1 MDENNIENKK
11 INITV
16 IGAGYVGL
24 VASAC
29 LADMGNRVICVD
41 CNKEKINL
49 LNKGIMP
56 LYEPGLE
63 ELVKTNIEAK
73 RLSYSDDINYAV
85 KNSLICIIAVGT
97 PPKED
102 GSVDLS
108 YVFKAAKDIA
118 CVMDGYRVIVDKSTV
133 PVGTSSKIAQII
145 KENTNFDFDVV
156 SNPEFLKQGNAID
169 DFLSPDRVII
179 GVDSKKA
186 LKIMQELYSPYF
198 RKENRIIIMDIKSA
212 EMTKYASNAFLAAK
226 ISFINEIAL
235 LCEKT
240 GADVEMVR
248 RGMGADSRIG
258 NQFLFPGLGY
268 GGSCFPKDV
277 RALIKTGEENNCE
290 TELLKAV
297 EEVNKRQRYK
307 FIDKILKRFN
317 NDIKDKTFALW
328 GLSFKPKTS
337 DLREAPSITIINEL
351 LKKGAKIK
359 AYDPKAMQSAKLIFE
374 DKIEYSKTSY
384 DALSGSDAL
393 ILITEWSEFRRI
405 DINKIKNSLKTPLIF
420 DGRNQY
426 NPKEMKRNGI
436 EYICT
441 GKC

>member
-133 PVGTSSKIAQII
+133 PVGTSSKIAQIR

-290 TELLKAV
+290 TELLRAV
-297 EEVNKRQRYK
+297 EEVNKKQRYK

-426 NPKEMKRNGI
+426 NPKEMKRSGI

>member
-1 MDENNIENKK
+1 M
-11 INITV
+11 
-16 IGAGYVGL
+16 GL

-49 LNKGIMP
+49 LNKGIIP

-290 TELLKAV
+290 TELLRAV
-297 EEVNKRQRYK
+297 EEVNKKQRYK

>member
-49 LNKGIMP
+49 LNKGIIP

-212 EMTKYASNAFLAAK
+212 EMTKYASNAFLATK

-290 TELLKAV
+290 TELLRAV
-297 EEVNKRQRYK
+297 EEVNKKQRYK

-426 NPKEMKRNGI
+426 NPKEMKRSGI

>member
-290 TELLKAV
+290 TKLLKAV
-297 EEVNKRQRYK
+297 EEVNKKQRYK

-426 NPKEMKRNGI
+426 NPKEMKRSGI

>member
-49 LNKGIMP
+49 LNKGIIP

-290 TELLKAV
+290 TELLRAV
-297 EEVNKRQRYK
+297 EEVNKKQRYK

>member
-169 DFLSPDRVII
+169 DFLAPDRVII

-426 NPKEMKRNGI
+426 NPKEMKRSGI

>member
-73 RLSYSDDINYAV
+73 RLSCSDDINYAV

-426 NPKEMKRNGI
+426 NPKEMKRSGI

>member
-11 INITV
+11 NNITV

-290 TELLKAV
+290 TELLRAV

-307 FIDKILKRFN
+307 FVDKILKRFN

-426 NPKEMKRNGI
+426 NPKEMKRSGI

>member
-29 LADMGNRVICVD
+29 LADMGNWVICVD

-290 TELLKAV
+290 TELLRAV
-297 EEVNKRQRYK
+297 EEVNKKQRYK

-426 NPKEMKRNGI
+426 NPKEMKRSGI

>member
-290 TELLKAV
+290 TGLLKAV

-426 NPKEMKRNGI
+426 NPKEMKRSGI

>member
-11 INITV
+11 NNITV

-290 TELLKAV
+290 TELLRAV

>member
-85 KNSLICIIAVGT
+85 RNSLICIIAVGT

-290 TELLKAV
+290 TELLRAV
-297 EEVNKRQRYK
+297 EEVNKKQRYK

>member
-290 TELLKAV
+290 TELLRAV

-426 NPKEMKRNGI
+426 NPKEMKRSGI

>member
-290 TELLKAV
+290 TELLRAV
-297 EEVNKRQRYK
+297 EEVNKKQRYK

-426 NPKEMKRNGI
+426 NPKEMKRSGI

>member
-290 TELLKAV
+290 TELLRAV
-297 EEVNKRQRYK
+297 EEVNKKQRYK

-328 GLSFKPKTS
+328 RLSFKPKTS

-426 NPKEMKRNGI
+426 NPKEMKRSGI

>member
-49 LNKGIMP
+49 LNKGIIP

-290 TELLKAV
+290 TELLRAV

-426 NPKEMKRNGI
+426 NPKEMKRSGI

>member
-49 LNKGIMP
+49 LNKGTMP

-290 TELLKAV
+290 TELLRAV
-297 EEVNKRQRYK
+297 EEVNKKQRYK

>member
-426 NPKEMKRNGI
+426 NPKEMKRSGI

>member
-359 AYDPKAMQSAKLIFE
+359 AYDPKAMQGAKLIFE

-426 NPKEMKRNGI
+426 NPKEMKRSGI

>member
-11 INITV
+11 NNITV

-290 TELLKAV
+290 TELLRAV

-426 NPKEMKRNGI
+426 NPKEMKRSGI

>member
-290 TELLKAV
+290 TELLRAV
-297 EEVNKRQRYK
+297 EEVNKKQRYK